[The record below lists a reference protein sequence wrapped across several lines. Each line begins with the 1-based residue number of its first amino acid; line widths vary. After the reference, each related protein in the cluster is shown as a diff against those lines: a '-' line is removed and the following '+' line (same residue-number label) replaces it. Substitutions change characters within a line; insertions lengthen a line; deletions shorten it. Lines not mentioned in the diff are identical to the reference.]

1 MNKELFLI
9 GDPFCGT
16 GAHYL
21 DHCSQQLIKF
31 LGPAKKGEII
41 VYVNAEETDAV
52 GLPSDKAEHFF
63 SKIGYSV
70 IPIEEVFKSKTLL
83 FQPEVKAFFVEGNDI
98 YNLVRFLKQRD
109 IFDTIANLVM
119 NGQKKYIGI
128 KDGVLIACPFIFQGS
143 ISMTIPWAVEG
154 LNLVDFQIHQNYEVK
169 PDESIA
175 RWFRKFYDLPLCYL
189 SKSNW
194 LRVAGGEVIQGG

>member
-31 LGPAKKGEII
+31 LGPAKEGEII
-41 VYVNAEETDAV
+41 AYVNAEETDAV

-119 NGQKKYIGI
+119 NGQKKYIGCG
-128 KDGVLIACPFIFQGS
+128 DGVLIACPFVFSQG
-143 ISMTIPWAVEG
+143 ISTTIPWGVEG
-154 LNLVDFQIHQNYEVK
+154 LGLIDLQIHQDPNLGEDVAK
-169 PDESIA
+169 
-175 RWFRKFYDLPLCYL
+175 WFRKFYDLPLYYL
-189 SKSNW
+189 PKNNW